1 MDPQHAVAC
10 DLRFVTTGESLLP
23 TFATVSFMRSS
34 IQSGFG
40 KLQRGIDGT
49 PAMGRRASGGAAS
62 VGRGKKKEVSGPSV
76 QIWTV

>member
-1 MDPQHAVAC
+1 MDPQHAMAC
-10 DLRFVTTGESLLP
+10 DLHFVTTGESLLP

-40 KLQRGIDGT
+40 KLQRGIEGT
-49 PAMGRRASGGAAS
+49 PAMGRCASGGATA